1 MPEPIDAKLPGTLA
15 DSARSPQDY
24 DPDARM
30 AAGIRRSRRLL
41 AAVGGA
47 AFVGLVLVPIGG
59 AVVAP
64 GTVGVES
71 RVKRIAH
78 PTGGVVARIMVANG
92 DHVERDAP
100 LVQLDNGV
108 SGAENLYS
116 NLTVAQM
123 QAQRSRL
130 DAERMGANTLSFPPE
145 LLASRDPGALAAM
158 ASERRLFQTR
168 TSELA
173 QTRAQLQ
180 ARIVQYGKQISG
192 FEAQIAALRKQ
203 QALIAPER
211 EGVRTLWDKGL
222 VTIARMNQLE
232 RTAVDMD
239 GTIASLQAQIA
250 QSQAR
255 ISETREQILTLD
267 QSRRAEAGTQYATLS
282 NTINDQQIRRTVAT
296 ETDRRS
302 LVRAPYAGVVD
313 KLALTATGDVIRPG
327 EPFMEIVPD
336 RDRLTIEVMIS
347 PNDIDQ
353 VHTGQDARIKFTAF
367 NNTATPEIAG
377 RVTYV
382 APERSTNPETKASFY
397 EARIEIEPTA
407 IKQSGIP
414 TLKPGMPAEA
424 FIATGTRPMIS
435 YLTKPLR
442 DQLER
447 AFRDN

>member
-1 MPEPIDAKLPGTLA
+1 MNAHLPPALVEV
-15 DSARSPQDY
+15 ARTHRDY
-24 DPDARM
+24 DPDDRM

-41 AAVGGA
+41 AAVGLV

-78 PTGGVVARIMVANG
+78 PTGGVVARILVANG

-116 NLTVAQM
+116 TLTVAQM
-123 QAQRSRL
+123 QAQRARL
-130 DAERMGANTLSFPPE
+130 DAERMGAASLTFPPD
-145 LLASRDPGALAAM
+145 LLANRDPGARAAM
-158 ASERRLFQTR
+158 AGERRLFQTR
-168 TSELA
+168 NTELT

-180 ARIVQYGKQISG
+180 ARIVEYGKQING
-192 FEAQIAALRKQ
+192 FEAQITALRQQ

-222 VTIARMNQLE
+222 VTIARLNQLE

-239 GTIASLQAQIA
+239 GNIASLRSQIA
-250 QSQAR
+250 QAEAR

-267 QSRRAEAGTQYATLS
+267 QTRRAEAGTQYATLS
-282 NTINDQQIRRTVAT
+282 NTINEQQVRRTAAT
-296 ETDRRS
+296 EADRRS
-302 LVRAPYAGVVD
+302 LVRAPYAGIVD

-327 EPFMEIVPD
+327 EPFLEIVPD
-336 RDRLTIEVMIS
+336 HDRLTIEVMVS

-353 VHTGQDARIKFTAF
+353 VHTGQEARIKFTAF
-367 NNTATPEIAG
+367 NSTATPEISG
-377 RVTYV
+377 RVSYV
-382 APERSTNPETKASFY
+382 APERSTNAETKASFY
-397 EARIEIEPTA
+397 EARVEIDPA
-407 IKQSGIP
+407 ALKRSGIP
-414 TLKPGMPAEA
+414 ALKPGMPAEA